1 MTHLLDSNVLVALAV
16 ADHVHHGAATDWW
29 QNTDSRFASCPITQG
44 SLMRLLVRQGLGA
57 DDALRVLG
65 LLTSHA
71 RHEFWPDSIGY
82 DEVGMSHVL
91 GHQQVT
97 DSYLV
102 ALVRR
107 QRAQLATFDRGLAQQ
122 ADDVVTLLAT

>member
-29 QNTDSRFASCPITQG
+29 LNTDSQFASCPITQG
-44 SLMRLLVRQGLGA
+44 SLVRLLVRQGLGA
-57 DDALRVLG
+57 DDALRALG

-71 RHEFWPDSIGY
+71 RHVFWSDSIGY
-82 DEVGMSHVL
+82 DEVDMSHVL

>member
-16 ADHVHHGAATDWW
+16 ADHVHHGAAADWW

-44 SLMRLLVRQGLGA
+44 SLVRLLVRQGLGA

-71 RHEFWPDSIGY
+71 RHVFWPDSIGY
-82 DEVGMSHVL
+82 DEVDMSHVL